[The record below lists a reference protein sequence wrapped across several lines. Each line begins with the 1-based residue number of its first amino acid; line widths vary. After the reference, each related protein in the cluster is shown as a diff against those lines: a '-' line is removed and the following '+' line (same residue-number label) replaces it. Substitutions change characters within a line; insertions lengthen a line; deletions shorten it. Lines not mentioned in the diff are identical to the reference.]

1 MSKIIKSATVFSTP
15 WFNIE
20 EKTINGLE
28 SPYFALTLLDYVSIL
43 ALTNENQVLLVR
55 QFRPAV
61 EEDTLELPSGHVEEG
76 ETPEEAARRELL
88 EETGYEAKRLKL
100 LGILNPDVGRLSNK
114 LWCFFAPSVS
124 KRKDVAVEDGIELC
138 WSSIDQLM
146 NLIHEGNFNHAL
158 NIAVLFLAMLKGDLK
173 VY

>member
-1 MSKIIKSATVFSTP
+1 MPKIIKSDTVFSTP

-20 EKTINGLE
+20 EKTVNGLK
-28 SPYFALTLLDYVSIL
+28 SPYYALKLLDYVSIL
-43 ALTNENQVLLVR
+43 AIDTESRVLLVR

-61 EEDTLELPSGHVEEG
+61 NEDTLELPSGHVEEG
-76 ETPEEAARRELL
+76 ERPEEAARRELL
-88 EETGYEAKRLKL
+88 EETGYEAKSLEL

-114 LWCFFAPSVS
+114 LWCFFAPNVS
-124 KRKDVAVEDGIELC
+124 KRKDIAAEEGIELRR
-138 WSSIDQLM
+138 SSVDQLM
-146 NLIHEGNFNHAL
+146 NLIQEGKFSHAL